1 VAANVIDGGNLLLI
15 DWEYSCDNDPMF
27 DLASVIGFHNLDASL
42 TDVLLSAYAGG
53 ADAAL
58 RERLDE
64 QVRVYDAIQWL
75 WLASRH
81 LAVPIASQAR
91 RLEFLQQRIR

>member
-1 VAANVIDGGNLLLI
+1 
-15 DWEYSCDNDPMF
+15 MF
-27 DLASVIGFHNLDASL
+27 DLASAIGFHNLDERNV
-42 TDVLLSAYAGG
+42 DVFLSAYAGG

-64 QVRVYDAIQWL
+64 QIRLYDAIQWL

-81 LAVPIASQAR
+81 LAFPSTSQAR
-91 RLEFLQQRIR
+91 RLEYLQQRIC